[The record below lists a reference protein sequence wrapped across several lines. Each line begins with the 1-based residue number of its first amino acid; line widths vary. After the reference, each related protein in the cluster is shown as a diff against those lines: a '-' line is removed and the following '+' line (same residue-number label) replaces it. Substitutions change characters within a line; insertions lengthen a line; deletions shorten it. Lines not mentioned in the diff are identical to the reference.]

1 MMPKRSWIILMGLAF
16 FLMLY
21 PANASPRPW
30 TLVGVSWYADPSSP
44 LVAINPTNGVG
55 SVIGLTGFNYLNS
68 LARDKSGNLYSA
80 RGNQLIRINPATG
93 AGTVVANLN
102 FELDQSMGLDI
113 RGLAFS
119 PDGVLYAIQRDLDR
133 PAWDYRY
140 FLYWVSVAT
149 GVGTK
154 VSSFST
160 GLGAM
165 VSITFS
171 SGGTLYGWDGTAG
184 LVTIDRTTGLAT
196 DVNPSQGGT
205 LNIQSI
211 VFGPDGNL
219 YGACNNLYK
228 INTST
233 GVWTHVGGGYNDLRG
248 LEAMPPKSPE
258 VPGIL
263 MNLLSN

>member
-1 MMPKRSWIILMGLAF
+1 MIPKRSWIILTGLAF
-16 FLMLY
+16 FLILC
-21 PANASPRPW
+21 PANASPKPW
-30 TLVGVSWYADPSSP
+30 NLVGVSWYSDPSSP
-44 LVAINPTNGVG
+44 LVAINPTSGAA

-80 RGNQLIRINPATG
+80 CVNQLIRINPATG

-102 FELDQSMGLDI
+102 FNLTVSLDI

-119 PDGVLYAIQRDLDR
+119 PDGVLFAIQSKLDE
-133 PAWDYRY
+133 PVWKFRY
-140 FLYWVSVAT
+140 FLYRVNVAT
-149 GVGTK
+149 GVGTLIG
-154 VSSFST
+154 ST
-160 GLGAM
+160 GLEAM

-184 LVTIDRTTGLAT
+184 LVTINTATGLAT

-211 VFGPDGNL
+211 AFGPDGNL

-248 LEAMPPKSPE
+248 LEAIPPKSPE
-258 VPGIL
+258 VPAII
-263 MNLLSN
+263 MILLSD

>member
-16 FLMLY
+16 SLILY
-21 PANASPRPW
+21 PANAAQKPW
-30 TLVGVSWYADPSSP
+30 TLVGVSWDSEPSSP
-44 LVAINPTNGVG
+44 LVAINPTSGAA
-55 SVIGLTGFNYLNS
+55 SVIGLTGFKYLNS

-93 AGTVVANLN
+93 AGTVVATLN
-102 FELDQSMGLDI
+102 FNLFQPQTLDI

-119 PDGVLYAIQRDLDR
+119 PAGDLYAIQFDFERLVG
-133 PAWDYRY
+133 YRY
-140 FLYWVSVAT
+140 FLYQVNVAT

-160 GLGAM
+160 GLEAM

-171 SGGTLYGWDGTAG
+171 SGGTLYGWVGTAG
-184 LVTIDRTTGLAT
+184 LVTIDTATGLAT

-205 LNIQSI
+205 FNIQSI
-211 VFGPDGNL
+211 AFGPDGVL

-228 INTST
+228 INAST

-248 LEAMPPKSPE
+248 LEAIPPKNPE
-258 VPGIL
+258 VPAIN
-263 MNLLSN
+263 MYLLSD